1 MANTSLTLVK
11 TWTGDGN
18 STVVQW
24 PGGLGQMVVSGTFG
38 GGTITLEMSPDDET
52 TWVTIGGESTVT
64 ANACVNFDLNAC
76 DLRLVLAGSDGSF
89 SVKGYLTETIRDGV
103 WGKGIMH
110 CPN

>member
-1 MANTSLTLVK
+1 MANTSLTKVK
-11 TWTGDGN
+11 TWTADGN

-24 PGGLGQMVVSGTFG
+24 PGGLGQMVACGTWG

-52 TWVTIGGESTVT
+52 TWLAIGGDSTVT
-64 ANACVNFDLNAC
+64 TDACVNFDLNAC

-89 SVKGYLTETIRDGV
+89 SLDGYLTETIRDGV